1 VPAHDLARWVR
12 EIPDFPKPGINFR
25 DITPLL
31 ADPGG
36 FAACMEALAA
46 PWRAHDIDVV
56 CGIESRGFVFGAA
69 LAQML
74 GAGFVPLRK
83 GGKLPAQTIGV
94 DYQLE
99 YGMDRLEAHA
109 DAVSPGARAL
119 IVDDVLAT
127 GGTLEA
133 ARRLVEHLGADIA
146 GGSVVIELEEL
157 AGRARWRDTAPL
169 LSLLRY

>member
-83 GGKLPAQTIGV
+83 GGNCRRRRSASIISSNTAWTALKRMPTPYRPVPA
-94 DYQLE
+94 
-99 YGMDRLEAHA
+99 
-109 DAVSPGARAL
+109 P
-119 IVDDVLAT
+119 
-127 GGTLEA
+127 
-133 ARRLVEHLGADIA
+133 
-146 GGSVVIELEEL
+146 
-157 AGRARWRDTAPL
+157 
-169 LSLLRY
+169 

>member
-1 VPAHDLARWVR
+1 MHELAKLVR
-12 EIPDFPKPGINFR
+12 DIADFPQPGVIFR

-31 ADPGG
+31 ADPVG

-46 PWRAHDIDVV
+46 PWRACDIDVV

-109 DAVSPGARAL
+109 DAVAPGARAL

-146 GGSVVIELEEL
+146 GGSVVIELESL
-157 AGRARWRDTAPL
+157 AGRSRWRDTAPL